1 MHHTLYFVTLLACLS
16 GIVSGISAARAEAKS
31 TTCKLQVLQSSTPR
45 GYISSKRNGSGEYGI
60 LTNSS
65 TEAIEVTF
73 TPKNTSTQMDLSVT
87 GANVNTPALGAIVG
101 FFNEGDD
108 LKAGSYHYAYIGLTS
123 RTPSGAVPQTGVNSF
138 DQVQNYNRKIE
149 SAIWSFNSSTKSV
162 TPQWV
167 NTDRSTPQNI
177 LLYVDKQNVLIIT
190 GDKGKFGETFKE
202 EFEAQG
208 ATPVEVVLDLP
219 KQHAESEST
228 KEPNLLDTTVGAL
241 SVTFSVSR
249 NNPNQLNLKVGGAS
263 ADMPMLGGI
272 VGFTTTN
279 DNLVSGSHHYAYIGL
294 TSQTASGS
302 TPVQGVNSFDK
313 VQNFERKVQS
323 AIWTYD
329 SGKKQLAPQWVNAD
343 RTMAGNYLL
352 HVADEKALVL
362 TADKTEF
369 QKVMNVTF
377 SEVALG
383 CVA

>member
-1 MHHTLYFVTLLACLS
+1 MYHNLYLVTLIACLS
-16 GIVSGISAARAEAKS
+16 GIVSGISAPRAEAKS

-45 GYISSKRNGSGEYGI
+45 GYISSKRNESGEYGI

-87 GANVNTPALGAIVG
+87 GANVSTPALGAIVG

-208 ATPVEVVLDLP
+208 ATPVEVLVYNNGGEAQP
-219 KQHAESEST
+219 
-228 KEPNLLDTTVGAL
+228 GC
-241 SVTFSVSR
+241 SVHRGTR
-249 NNPNQLNLKVGGAS
+249 CEMRRIQ
-263 ADMPMLGGI
+263 I
-272 VGFTTTN
+272 
-279 DNLVSGSHHYAYIGL
+279 
-294 TSQTASGS
+294 
-302 TPVQGVNSFDK
+302 
-313 VQNFERKVQS
+313 
-323 AIWTYD
+323 
-329 SGKKQLAPQWVNAD
+329 
-343 RTMAGNYLL
+343 
-352 HVADEKALVL
+352 
-362 TADKTEF
+362 
-369 QKVMNVTF
+369 
-377 SEVALG
+377 
-383 CVA
+383 

>member
-1 MHHTLYFVTLLACLS
+1 M
-16 GIVSGISAARAEAKS
+16 
-31 TTCKLQVLQSSTPR
+31 
-45 GYISSKRNGSGEYGI
+45 GYI
-60 LTNSS
+60 
-65 TEAIEVTF
+65 V
-73 TPKNTSTQMDLSVT
+73 
-87 GANVNTPALGAIVG
+87 
-101 FFNEGDD
+101 
-108 LKAGSYHYAYIGLTS
+108 
-123 RTPSGAVPQTGVNSF
+123 
-138 DQVQNYNRKIE
+138 
-149 SAIWSFNSSTKSV
+149 
-162 TPQWV
+162 
-167 NTDRSTPQNI
+167 
-177 LLYVDKQNVLIIT
+177 
-190 GDKGKFGETFKE
+190 
-202 EFEAQG
+202 
-208 ATPVEVVLDLP
+208 
-219 KQHAESEST
+219 
-228 KEPNLLDTTVGAL
+228 
-241 SVTFSVSR
+241 
-249 NNPNQLNLKVGGAS
+249 
-263 ADMPMLGGI
+263 

>member
-1 MHHTLYFVTLLACLS
+1 MYHNLYLVTLLTCLS

-31 TTCKLQVLQSSTPR
+31 TTCKLQVLQSSTSR

-87 GANVNTPALGAIVG
+87 GANVNTPALGGIVG

-208 ATPVEVVLDLP
+208 ATPVEVDDLAFLHFP
-219 KQHAESEST
+219 HIEGSPNRALLLYLLET
-228 KEPNLLDTTVGAL
+228 VANDPAMADDVPVVNLLKGPKSYMNLGRLTV
-241 SVTFSVSR
+241 V
-249 NNPNQLNLKVGGAS
+249 P
-263 ADMPMLGGI
+263 
-272 VGFTTTN
+272 
-279 DNLVSGSHHYAYIGL
+279 
-294 TSQTASGS
+294 
-302 TPVQGVNSFDK
+302 
-313 VQNFERKVQS
+313 
-323 AIWTYD
+323 
-329 SGKKQLAPQWVNAD
+329 
-343 RTMAGNYLL
+343 
-352 HVADEKALVL
+352 
-362 TADKTEF
+362 
-369 QKVMNVTF
+369 
-377 SEVALG
+377 
-383 CVA
+383 